1 MSDAASEATSLSVD
15 DVLKLITGA
24 RAGTADP
31 ISTSL
36 AIFQGLGE
44 RAVLSGDV
52 LRQALS
58 QASLSLD
65 GPLASALAAVETIT
79 KTGSLI
85 TLVNNQEQHLVLEG
99 NTLRLKETVTFEVGS
114 EGGNPSLSNIVGVA
128 VQKVFWIDIQQ
139 VQLRQQDGQKMVH
152 VVTAHGERD
161 FPLS

>member
-1 MSDAASEATSLSVD
+1 MSDASGATSLSVD

-36 AIFQGLGE
+36 AIFQALGE

-85 TLVNNQEQHLVLEG
+85 TLVNNQEQHPVLQG
-99 NTLRLKETVTFEVGS
+99 NTLRLEQTVTFEVGS
-114 EGGNPSLSNIVGVA
+114 DRGNPFPRKIGGGAVA
-128 VQKVFWIDIQQ
+128 KC
-139 VQLRQQDGQKMVH
+139 
-152 VVTAHGERD
+152 
-161 FPLS
+161 